1 MFGPQGPIGPPG
13 KHSLYITSLSM
24 KGADCLRSCLHF
36 CSGCSGEKGE
46 MGEEGPRGFGLQGP
60 DGKQGSP
67 GFPGYQGPQGPH
79 GADGDPG
86 LPGPDG
92 QKGKLAP
99 TSTLVYQCF
108 LITKS
113 HSDALCVRQV

>member
-1 MFGPQGPIGPPG
+1 
-13 KHSLYITSLSM
+13 
-24 KGADCLRSCLHF
+24 
-36 CSGCSGEKGE
+36 
-46 MGEEGPRGFGLQGP
+46 MGERGPTGFGLKGP

-79 GADGDPG
+79 GANGDPG

-92 QKGKLAP
+92 QKGKLAL
-99 TSTLVYQCF
+99 SITLVYQCF

-113 HSDALCVRQV
+113 HSDALCVCQV